1 MFVAKTYIFNISYF
15 IKFLC
20 IAINFINIIAS
31 RLEEPAYLITLHS
44 PWTIEQRKN
53 NT

>member
-1 MFVAKTYIFNISYF
+1 MFVAKTYIFNRSYF

-31 RLEEPAYLITLHS
+31 RLEEPLSNHLAQPLDH
-44 PWTIEQRKN
+44 
-53 NT
+53 